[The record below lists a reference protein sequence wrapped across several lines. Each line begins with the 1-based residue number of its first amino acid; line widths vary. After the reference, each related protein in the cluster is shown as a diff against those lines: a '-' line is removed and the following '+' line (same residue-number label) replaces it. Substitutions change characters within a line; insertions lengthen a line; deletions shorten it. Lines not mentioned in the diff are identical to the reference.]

1 MSGWLVGEDPCDV
14 EADDQGDPRPAARE
28 GPVVSRA
35 AYWSPRMS
43 PMVVG
48 GPGTAVAEQYGGHK
62 RQHSLAGTRGL
73 YNLESGRR

>member
-1 MSGWLVGEDPCDV
+1 M
-14 EADDQGDPRPAARE
+14 
-28 GPVVSRA
+28 VSRA